1 MKIWAPP
8 ARDVKSNAAVG
19 IVLTVALAMA
29 LTVGAAV
36 LFVKYDLGAYFLL
49 VCVVAITALCMAL
62 AVSMG
67 RRVRRSTLIF
77 CLDDERRLFF
87 IDANK
92 YTDYHRGLAGYA
104 AMQRE
109 AHRAVQTLCAPGG
122 MLERYMAEPKSLV
135 GLEPEI
141 MAVERLRDCGAREIV
156 LTDTVPVP
164 EEKRL
169 PNMTVLSVAPLLA
182 AGIRSVFESGSV
194 STLLNGLPEDMRP
207 RNIYA

>member
-1 MKIWAPP
+1 MRVKIWAPP

-19 IVLTVALAMA
+19 IALTVVLAMA
-29 LTVGAAV
+29 LTVGAVV

-49 VCVVAITALCMAL
+49 ICVVAITALCMAL

-92 YTDYHRGLAGYA
+92 YADYHRGLAGYA

-141 MAVERLRDCGAREIV
+141 MAVERLREKREHAYITCRAKYPNGRV
-156 LTDTVPVP
+156 ERAKIMLVHGYEDEDLLCRELERLQVP
-164 EEKRL
+164 EL
-169 PNMTVLSVAPLLA
+169 
-182 AGIRSVFESGSV
+182 
-194 STLLNGLPEDMRP
+194 
-207 RNIYA
+207 